1 MQTDLDSWRLKNK
14 GFMNHFLEISQL
26 SRQQIESLLQRAVYF
41 KHHNHYPSYA
51 QYTVA
56 NLFYENSTRTR
67 VSFEL
72 AAKRLSMP
80 VINLDLQS
88 SSETKGEAIEDT
100 IRTLAAMGIQYFV
113 IRHRQDGLQQ
123 SLANQIGDEIH
134 IINAGD
140 GTHAHPS
147 QALLDMMT
155 IIEQK
160 PRLDQLKIAI
170 LGNIRHSRVANSF
183 QCMCARL
190 GIGELVLVAPELW
203 QPKTVHFGR
212 VTHNL
217 RDGLTD
223 ADVVICLRVQH
234 ERLLESDHLDL
245 NSYRRDFA
253 LTEESLAYAKPDV
266 MVMHPGPINRGVEID
281 SAVADGANSF
291 ILNQVTNGVF
301 VRMAIF
307 DAISNRG

>member
-1 MQTDLDSWRLKNK
+1 
-14 GFMNHFLEISQL
+14 MNHFLEISQL
-26 SRQQIESLLQRAVYF
+26 SRQQIESVLQRAFYF
-41 KHHNHYPSYA
+41 KQHNHYPSYA
-51 QYTVA
+51 QHTVA

-72 AAKRLSMP
+72 AANRLSMQ
-80 VINLDLQS
+80 VINLNLQS
-88 SSETKGEAIEDT
+88 SSETKGEVIEDT
-100 IRTLAAMGIQYFV
+100 IRNLAAMGIQHFV
-113 IRHRQDGLQQ
+113 IRHRQEGLQEN
-123 SLANQIGDEIH
+123 LANQIGASVH

-155 IIEQK
+155 ILEQK

-183 QCMCARL
+183 QCICAQL
-190 GIGELVLVAPELW
+190 GVGELVLVAPELW
-203 QPKTVHFGR
+203 QPKTVHYGR
-212 VTHNL
+212 VTHDL
-217 RDGLTD
+217 RDGLTN

-245 NSYRRDFA
+245 DSYRRDFA
-253 LTEESLAYAKPDV
+253 LTKESLAHANSDA

-281 SAVADGANSF
+281 SDVADGANSF
-291 ILNQVTNGVF
+291 ILQQVANGVF

-307 DAISNRG
+307 DALCNQG